1 MPDGDALRSVFHPY
15 MLTKTHWYLPRPDE
29 VLGPELLNN
38 SMPTKQGHKEYG
50 SIVGK
55 QLTRENI
62 VARK

>member
-1 MPDGDALRSVFHPY
+1 MV
-15 MLTKTHWYLPRPDE
+15 TKTHWYLPRPDQ
-29 VLGPELLNN
+29 VLEPDLLNN
-38 SMPTKQGHKEYG
+38 NMPTKQGHKEYG